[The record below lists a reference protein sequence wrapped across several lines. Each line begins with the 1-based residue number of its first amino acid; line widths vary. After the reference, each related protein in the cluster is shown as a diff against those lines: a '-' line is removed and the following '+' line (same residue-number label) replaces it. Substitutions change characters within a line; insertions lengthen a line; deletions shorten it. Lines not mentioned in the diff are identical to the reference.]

1 MIKILHI
8 LAHLLEQNLDRPLF
22 ECNYVEAPLISV
34 SVSFLSEVHTPSS
47 PPSATTAAKSLLS
60 ARASE
65 LLLPVCLPAAFPPSC
80 PQAQGR
86 ASAFLF
92 ALPSCE
98 PQKEV
103 PQVA

>member
-8 LAHLLEQNLDRPLF
+8 LAHLLEQNLHRPLF

-60 ARASE
+60 ERASE
-65 LLLPVCLPAAFPPSC
+65 LLLPVAAFPPSC

-92 ALPSCE
+92 ALPACE